1 MKMEKLNVLIRAEQL
16 SNDIWPIVHQWGA
29 FARDTVGK
37 QMVRAAD
44 SIGANIAESFGRFH
58 FGEKI
63 NFLYYARGSL
73 FETKYWINQCHN
85 RGLIDTKT
93 YTKLTSQL
101 EIIGKQLN
109 SLIKTTKS
117 ARNSGQVL
125 KETQEL
131 YQTKSDSH
139 LLTSTDKLA
148 WLDTQIPKY
157 QLPITPQR
165 EARWKI

>member
-1 MKMEKLNVLIRAEQL
+1 MKMEKLKVLIRAEQL
-16 SNDIWPIVHQWGA
+16 SNDIWPVVHQWGA

-44 SIGANIAESFGRFH
+44 SIGANIAESFGQFH

-63 NFLYYARGSL
+63 
-73 FETKYWINQCHN
+73 
-85 RGLIDTKT
+85 
-93 YTKLTSQL
+93 
-101 EIIGKQLN
+101 
-109 SLIKTTKS
+109 KS

-131 YQTKSDSH
+131 YQTKNNSH
-139 LLTSTDKLA
+139 LPISLDKLA
-148 WLDTQIPKY
+148 WLDTQITKY
-157 QLPITPQR
+157 QIPITPQR